1 MRTTKLELQQH
12 NTRLAEENTLLRMEL
27 SILRTKIDAQTTPV
41 GERRTTLAE
50 RMAAR
55 RAAVQRLVEQNPQ
68 RKSFTEA
75 EVLGAMD

>member
-1 MRTTKLELQQH
+1 MLKLELQQH
-12 NTRLAEENTLLRMEL
+12 NTRLAEENLRLRNEL
-27 SILRTKIDAQTTPV
+27 SVLRTQTQAQTV

-55 RAAVQRLVEQNPQ
+55 KAAVQRLAAQYPL

>member
-27 SILRTKIDAQTTPV
+27 LALRTQFKATTV

-50 RMAAR
+50 RMTAR
-55 RAAVQRLVEQNPQ
+55 RAAVLRLAAQHPQ
-68 RKSFTEA
+68 RSSFTEA

>member
-1 MRTTKLELQQH
+1 MRTTKVELQQH

-27 SILRTKIDAQTTPV
+27 SALRTQVKAQSV
-41 GERRTTLAE
+41 GARRTTLAE

-55 RAAVQRLVEQNPQ
+55 RAAVQRLAEQYPQ

>member
-1 MRTTKLELQQH
+1 MLKLELQQH

-27 SILRTKIDAQTTPV
+27 SALRTQIKAQSV

-50 RMAAR
+50 RMATR
-55 RAAVQRLVEQNPQ
+55 KAAVQRLAAQHPL